1 MRNNWQIWNPVK
13 VGRAKGPSPSHRTDA
28 TTTLFGKMAHEPG
41 GPPTSS
47 REPGGPATR
56 SSPGN
61 GNYAKAAADE
71 CRICYERYD
80 QRGRRARLLACL
92 HRVCAKCLR
101 RMLDVG
107 QSSLSPCVVTCPF
120 CRGKTSVP
128 PEEVTLAGSFPFLP
142 ASTKEWRFSSLVWP
156 GVGDGGR
163 ARRTS
168 GPSGVR
174 ERGGVAGSRR
184 RPPDHRGGAA
194 VGVAL
199 SERRRGRGAVPA
211 GRPGLA
217 GQGRRPYAGGPPRA
231 PLPAGGAVS
240 GVLGLPAGG
249 HLPADAGAHLA
260 RRPSGGPGPVHVA
273 PAAAVRL
280 LRLPVPAAPGGA
292 GRPSP
297 GLPPSTGGRHH
308 GIRCPLAPVAAIFF
322 RSAPE
327 TSHAPPSLESKCCQR

>member
-107 QSSLSPCVVTCPF
+107 GSVVAVPVRGHLSLLSRQDQRP
-120 CRGKTSVP
+120 
-128 PEEVTLAGSFPFLP
+128 AG
-142 ASTKEWRFSSLVWP
+142 R

>member
-128 PEEVTLAGSFPFLP
+128 PEEAWGTEEERGARRDRVGSGSAAASPGLGDGLLITVAELPSEWPSPNDGEAVALYRRAGRDSPGKGGVRTRGDRRVPRCLLGALCLVYLGSLP
-142 ASTKEWRFSSLVWP
+142 VGIYLLMLERTWP
-156 GVGDGGR
+156 GVLLVGLVPSTLLLLLLYACCDCLSQQLLE
-163 ARRTS
+163 ALAVRRQGFRRRLAAATTA
-168 GPSGVR
+168 SGV
-174 ERGGVAGSRR
+174 
-184 RPPDHRGGAA
+184 H
-194 VGVAL
+194 
-199 SERRRGRGAVPA
+199 
-211 GRPGLA
+211 
-217 GQGRRPYAGGPPRA
+217 
-231 PLPAGGAVS
+231 
-240 GVLGLPAGG
+240 
-249 HLPADAGAHLA
+249 
-260 RRPSGGPGPVHVA
+260 
-273 PAAAVRL
+273 
-280 LRLPVPAAPGGA
+280 
-292 GRPSP
+292 
-297 GLPPSTGGRHH
+297 
-308 GIRCPLAPVAAIFF
+308 
-322 RSAPE
+322 
-327 TSHAPPSLESKCCQR
+327 